1 MEPEILFHNR
11 STDKL
16 EPEKVYGEKWLRF
29 IYHNFFGKLCLWALV
44 KRSWFSKWYGWRM
57 NQNSSATKIQPFIDE
72 YELNTQE
79 FEDDITSF
87 KNFNEFFFRKLRDES
102 RPISQDAEDIVF
114 PADGRHFGFE
124 NISKSE
130 GVFVKG
136 QKFLLD
142 QLFGSK
148 KLAEP
153 YIGGTLLLSRLCP
166 TDYHRFHLPVSGKM
180 EDIKLINGSLFSVN
194 PIALRQN
201 ISIFWENKRY
211 LTFVENNEIGKVA
224 IFLVGATCVGSVH
237 ITAQSGNF
245 HVKGT
250 ELGYFSFGGS
260 SLITI
265 FQPDMIHLDNKLIQM
280 TKQGHESYGKMGEA
294 MGRIR

>member
-1 MEPEILFHNR
+1 
-11 STDKL
+11 
-16 EPEKVYGEKWLRF
+16 
-29 IYHNFFGKLCLWALV
+29 
-44 KRSWFSKWYGWRM
+44 
-57 NQNSSATKIQPFIDE
+57 
-72 YELNTQE
+72 
-79 FEDDITSF
+79 
-87 KNFNEFFFRKLRDES
+87 
-102 RPISQDAEDIVF
+102 
-114 PADGRHFGFE
+114 
-124 NISKSE
+124 
-130 GVFVKG
+130 
-136 QKFLLD
+136 
-142 QLFGSK
+142 
-148 KLAEP
+148 
-153 YIGGTLLLSRLCP
+153 
-166 TDYHRFHLPVSGKM
+166 M

-237 ITAQSGNF
+237 ITAQSGKF